1 MRASACRNCR
11 RTADVARRRRS
22 PRPRPPAP
30 RGRRAA
36 AATAPPGGGGG
47 RVAHC
52 DGASGRRRGA
62 GSGMRV
68 VSSSP
73 PRRTLASRPAPS
85 PATARPEAAPA
96 ATRPPP
102 PAAPA
107 PSPPARRRRL
117 DPRGRASKREQQTMA
132 SGRAADGTRSDLRV
146 RCSNHQARTTGE
158 PPRLARLG
166 RRQRRLGRETYV
178 EGAALA
184 RPRGDAVA
192 AQHGGQMRR
201 ELRLVRVC
209 PMGSKTAGE
218 YV

>member
-1 MRASACRNCR
+1 MGRGTICASGVRITR
-11 RTADVARRRRS
+11 
-22 PRPRPPAP
+22 
-30 RGRRAA
+30 RGR
-36 AATAPPGGGGG
+36 
-47 RVAHC
+47 
-52 DGASGRRRGA
+52 
-62 GSGMRV
+62 
-68 VSSSP
+68 
-73 PRRTLASRPAPS
+73 
-85 PATARPEAAPA
+85 
-96 ATRPPP
+96 
-102 PAAPA
+102 
-107 PSPPARRRRL
+107 
-117 DPRGRASKREQQTMA
+117 
-132 SGRAADGTRSDLRV
+132 
-146 RCSNHQARTTGE
+146 TGE